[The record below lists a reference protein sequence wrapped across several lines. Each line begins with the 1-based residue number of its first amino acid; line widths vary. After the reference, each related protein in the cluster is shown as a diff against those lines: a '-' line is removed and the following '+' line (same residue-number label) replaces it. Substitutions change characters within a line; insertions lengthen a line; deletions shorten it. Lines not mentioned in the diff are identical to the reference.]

1 LQPHVKNMLTSSFGA
16 ALNYVWV
23 DIQK

>member
-1 LQPHVKNMLTSSFGA
+1 VQPWVKNMLTSSFGVS
-16 ALNYVWV
+16 LNYIWV